1 MARPPMFKAAEKQ
14 RIVLSV
20 LRGECSVAEAARR
33 NKCSETSVA
42 KWRDQFLEGGLS
54 ALEAGAPRGPSAREA
69 QLERQLAEVTSALGE
84 RTSSCACSAA
94 TERRVWFRQE
104 QRADDRRAWCFPAL
118 RGFEWLASV
127 EDGARSRPAIGP
139 YSSRSETLQAMSR
152 SPAGNDARAA
162 AGRPR
167 ALDGQLPIGGQG
179 GGSPPPARHCD
190 PGKRPTGHSNSR
202 RPCFPCAE
210 ALREPLCCSSSRRS
224 RVGTANGM
232 AGSEAKTPQPRR
244 CAPVRG
250 LAP

>member
-104 QRADDRRAWCFPAL
+104 QRADDRRA
-118 RGFEWLASV
+118 R
-127 EDGARSRPAIGP
+127 
-139 YSSRSETLQAMSR
+139 
-152 SPAGNDARAA
+152 
-162 AGRPR
+162 
-167 ALDGQLPIGGQG
+167 
-179 GGSPPPARHCD
+179 
-190 PGKRPTGHSNSR
+190 
-202 RPCFPCAE
+202 CFPCAE

-232 AGSEAKTPQPRR
+232 AGSEAKTPSHGAVRQCGAGPIMAALPRR
-244 CAPVRG
+244 GRAVTRRAAVG
-250 LAP
+250 GTR